1 MINAMMKKIY
11 KTPVVSL
18 ETVQATQILAVSFD
32 KSETGADSDVV
43 LTKESKDDWN
53 DIWSE

>member
-1 MINAMMKKIY
+1 MMKKIY
-11 KTPVVSL
+11 MTPVVSL
-18 ETVQATQILAVSFD
+18 ETAQATQMLAVSLD

-43 LTKESKDDWN
+43 LTKESKEDWN

>member
-1 MINAMMKKIY
+1 MKKTY
-11 KTPVVSL
+11 KTPIVSL
-18 ETVQATQILAVSFD
+18 EIVQATQILAVSLD
-32 KSETGADSDVV
+32 KSETGADPNVV